1 MNKKEEFQKI
11 AKLIMD
17 IDHVGV
23 QSDHIHKCEQKHQA
37 ILAVDKLDKYEAIR
51 LLVHVIHVQQ
61 LQLANAKIEFDEE
74 NPFKDMVNFTY
85 IDSYVSNNSPSMETL
100 Y

>member
-1 MNKKEEFQKI
+1 MTKKEEYQKI
-11 AKLIMD
+11 ANMVMN

-23 QSDHIHKCEQKHQA
+23 QCDDIHRCEEKHQA
-37 ILAVDKLDKYEAIR
+37 ILALDKLDKHEAIR

-61 LQLANAKIEFDEE
+61 LKLSNSKIEYSQSSPFNDMDRFDHIE
-74 NPFKDMVNFTY
+74 NYVN
-85 IDSYVSNNSPSMETL
+85 SNDPSALSL